1 MSTSVG
7 SSGSKINSIPR
18 TIYTEDH
25 SLFYESVEE
34 FVKKKIVP
42 FHPQWEKDHMVPR
55 SAWKEAGEIGILGIQ
70 IPEEYGGLNI
80 QDFRYNAIITEILGK
95 AGTTGP
101 GVGYQVHSDI
111 VVPYILHYGTEEAKK
126 QFLPGMVTG
135 DIIGSICMSEPG
147 AGSDL
152 QRITTTA
159 IDKGDHYLVTG
170 GKTFISNGYQ
180 ADMGV
185 VAVKTDPTLGAKG
198 TSLLAMDFN
207 VEGVSKGVPFEK
219 VGLHAQDTCQ
229 VFFDNVVV
237 PKSNLLGETGR
248 GFVYM
253 MQELPQE
260 RLGLAIFGLAAAEG
274 ALEETLRYV
283 QERKAFGKQIAEFQ
297 NTRYKL
303 AELATEIEMARVFID
318 RLVEL
323 HAGKQCTAEMAS
335 MAKYSM
341 SDLQCRVV
349 DECLQLHGGYGY
361 IWEYY
366 IARAYADARVQRIY
380 GGTNEIMK
388 ELISRR
394 LLK

>member
-1 MSTSVG
+1 M
-7 SSGSKINSIPR
+7 IPR
-18 TIYTEDH
+18 TIYQEEHT
-25 SLFYESVEE
+25 LFYQSVADY
-34 FVKKKIVP
+34 VKQNIVP
-42 FHPQWEKDHMVPR
+42 QHAQWEKDHMVSR
-55 SAWKEAGEIGILGIQ
+55 QAWKDAGEIGILGIQ
-70 IPEEYGGLNI
+70 VPEAYGGLNI

-95 AGTTGP
+95 MGVSGP
-101 GVGYQVHSDI
+101 GVGFQVHSDI
-111 VVPYILHYGTEEAKK
+111 VVPYILHYGSDEIKE

-135 DIIGSICMSEPG
+135 EIIGSICMSEPG

-159 IDKGDHYLVTG
+159 IDMGDHYLVEG

-185 VAVKTDPTLGAKG
+185 VAVKTDPKMGAKG
-198 TSLLAMDFN
+198 TSLLAMDFHL
-207 VEGVSKGVPFEK
+207 EGVSKGIPFEK

-229 VFFDNVVV
+229 IFFDNVKV
-237 PKSNLLGETGR
+237 PKSALLGEVGK

-260 RLGLAIFGLAAAEG
+260 RLGLAIFGIASAEG
-274 ALEETLRYV
+274 ALEETIQYV
-283 QERKAFGKQIAEFQ
+283 KDRKAFGKAVAEFQ
-297 NTRYKL
+297 NTRFKL
-303 AELATEIEMARVFID
+303 AELATEVAMGRVFID

-323 HAGKQCTAEMAS
+323 HAEGKATAEMAS

-341 SDLQCRVV
+341 SDLQCRVI

-361 IWEYY
+361 VWEYY

-388 ELISRR
+388 ELISRK
-394 LLK
+394 LLR